1 MAFVEAWIKSK
12 SPYGKTAL
20 KTVIEEGECCYTYF
34 NLSEFFRA
42 TRILSIILSLLVGV
56 ANIVQLLRN
65 AESGTNQQNIPPA
78 TPPEMQHPAK
88 RGNKSAKKGSITS
101 KLIDEGIITPESLEK
116 LRTAMSHT
124 RSNGN

>member
-1 MAFVEAWIKSK
+1 MNAVVLTSTRNI
-12 SPYGKTAL
+12 
-20 KTVIEEGECCYTYF
+20 
-34 NLSEFFRA
+34 SEFFRA
-42 TRILSIILSLLVGV
+42 TRVLSIILPLLAGV

-78 TPPEMQHPAK
+78 KTEMQQPAK

-116 LRTAMSHT
+116 LRTAMNHT